1 MMYIEQRRWIDG
13 SHKARQKAVVAIQD
27 GANDE

>member
-1 MMYIEQRRWIDG
+1 MYIEQRRWIDG
-13 SHKARQKAVVAIQD
+13 SHKARQKAVVAVQD